1 LFWDGGAARVV
12 QLGELL
18 MILDLHRQGLSVTA
32 IARRTGRDPKTVRK
46 YIERGLEPPVYGP
59 RQVGRPAKLLPFVDY
74 VRERLAAFP
83 DLTATRLLREIRERG
98 FGGAYSPVKRFVAAI
113 RPNEGP
119 KPFEVR
125 FETPPGLQAQVDFAR
140 FVVAFEDEPGV
151 SRIIW
156 LFSLVLGHSRHIFA
170 RFVLHQDLQTLLR
183 GHMAAFEA
191 IGGVPVEILYDRM
204 KTAVT
209 GQDGEGHIVYNRS
222 LLALAQHYGF
232 LPKACR
238 PYRAKTKGKV
248 ERPFRYIREDFFL
261 GRSFRDMDD
270 LNRQLADWLATV
282 ANVRLHGTT
291 NRIVADAFAA
301 EQPELQALPAGPF
314 AALIKLERRVSHDGF
329 VAIGGNYYSVP
340 DRTRRLVEV
349 HQLAHEIRILDA
361 GRLVAHHPVM
371 EGRKQYLVDPA
382 HRQGNA
388 ARTQR
393 HGFPHRREE
402 EGLTFLRP
410 GEQVASRSL
419 AIYQAIGDR
428 LAAAGAGGRP

>member
-1 LFWDGGAARVV
+1 
-12 QLGELL
+12 

-183 GHMAAFEA
+183 CHMAAFEA